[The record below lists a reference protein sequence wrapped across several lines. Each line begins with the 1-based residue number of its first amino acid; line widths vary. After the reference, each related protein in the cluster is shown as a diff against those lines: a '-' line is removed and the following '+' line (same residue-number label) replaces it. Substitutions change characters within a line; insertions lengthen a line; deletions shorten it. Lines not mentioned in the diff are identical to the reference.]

1 MSAEGIRFEFGRNWR
16 LYAAG
21 IGEAQIEA
29 AVKGLEEKL
38 GCDLAGQTFLDVGCG
53 SGLSSLAAARMG
65 ARVHAFDYD
74 EESVKVALT
83 LRDRFGISAE
93 EWSIEQGDVLDK
105 AYLEGLGKWDV
116 VYSWGVLHHTG
127 EMWRALDYVDGL
139 VADRGRLFV
148 ALYNDQG
155 WVSHMWRIVKK
166 IYVKSPGWLRFLL
179 VVIAA
184 VPLWGPAMVRDLI
197 RGQPGRGWKTYHEN
211 RGMSPLRD
219 LVDWVGG
226 YPFEVADPDDVVSRY
241 EGKSWRAECVV
252 RVGNRLG
259 CNQFVFRKPPSAQA

>member
-1 MSAEGIRFEFGRNWR
+1 MSGEGIRFEFGRNWR
-16 LYAAG
+16 TYAAG
-21 IGEAQIEA
+21 IGDAQIQA

-38 GCDLAGQTFLDVGCG
+38 GSDLAGKTFLDVGCG
-53 SGLSSLAAARMG
+53 SGLSSLAAVRMG

-74 EESVKVALT
+74 AESVDVAMT
-83 LRDRFGISAE
+83 MRDRFGIRAD
-93 EWSIEQGDVLDK
+93 EWSIQQGDVLDE
-105 AYLEGLGKWDV
+105 AFLTSLGKWDV

-127 EMWRALDYVDGL
+127 DMWRALDCVDGL
-139 VADRGRLFV
+139 VSEGGRLFV

-155 WVSHMWRIVKK
+155 WVSQMWRIVKR

-179 VVIAA
+179 VALAA
-184 VPLWGPAMVRDLI
+184 VPLWGPPMIRDLI
-197 RGQPGRGWKTYHEN
+197 RGHPGRRWKTYHEN

-226 YPFEVADPDDVVSRY
+226 YPFEVAAPDEVLSRY
-241 EGKSWRAECVV
+241 EDKAWRVECVI

-259 CNQFVFRKPPSAQA
+259 CNQFVIRKPLTA